1 MKTVTLILLTLFL
14 GKSCT
19 NQAQNDI
26 ENSVVQYTAN
36 TRGFHLKM
44 IIVNQKATI
53 SQGRGTENA
62 STSVTISDADW
73 KELVTEFQ
81 KINLEEMPKLKDPT
95 QKRFYDGAAIA
106 NLKIRYQ
113 DKNYE
118 TVDFDHGFPPAAI
131 EKFVKKIV
139 SLAKQEEKE

>member
-1 MKTVTLILLTLFL
+1 MKTISLILLTLFL

-19 NQAQNDI
+19 NQSQKDI
-26 ENSVVQYTAN
+26 TNTVIQYTSD
-36 TRGFHLKM
+36 TRGYHLKI

-53 SQGRGTENA
+53 SQGVGTDNPSEEIA
-62 STSVTISDADW
+62 ISDSDW
-73 KELVTEFQ
+73 KEMISEFQ
-81 KINLEEMPKLKDPT
+81 KINLDEMPNLKDPT

-118 TVDFDHGFPPAAI
+118 TVSFDHGFPPAAI
-131 EKFVKKIV
+131 EKFVNKIV
-139 SLAKQEEKE
+139 SLAKEKE

>member
-1 MKTVTLILLTLFL
+1 MKTISFVLLTLFL

-26 ENSVVQYTAN
+26 ANSVVQYTAD
-36 TRGFHLKM
+36 TRGYHLKI

-53 SQGRGTENA
+53 SQGKGTDNPSEVVA
-62 STSVTISDADW
+62 ISDSDW
-73 KELVTEFQ
+73 KDLVAEFQ
-81 KINLEEMPKLKDPT
+81 KIKLEEVPNLKDPT

-118 TVDFDHGFPPAAI
+118 TVAFDHETPPAAI
-131 EKFVKKIV
+131 EKFVNKIV
-139 SLAKQEEKE
+139 SLVKEKE

>member
-1 MKTVTLILLTLFL
+1 MKTISLVLLTLFL

-26 ENSVVQYTAN
+26 ANSVVQYTAD
-36 TRGFHLKM
+36 TRGYHLKI

-53 SQGRGTENA
+53 SQGRGTDNPSEVVA
-62 STSVTISDADW
+62 ISDSDW
-73 KELVTEFQ
+73 KDLVAEFQ
-81 KINLEEMPKLKDPT
+81 KIKLEEVPNLKDPT

-118 TVDFDHGFPPAAI
+118 TVAFDHGIPPAAI
-131 EKFVKKIV
+131 ENFVNKIV
-139 SLAKQEEKE
+139 SLVKEKE